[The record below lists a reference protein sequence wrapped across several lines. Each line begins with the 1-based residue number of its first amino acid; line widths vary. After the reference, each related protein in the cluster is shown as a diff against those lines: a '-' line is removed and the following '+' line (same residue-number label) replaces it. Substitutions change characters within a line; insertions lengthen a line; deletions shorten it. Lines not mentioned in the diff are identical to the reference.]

1 MTCNSP
7 GKLVTMSDVT
17 VWLNPRCSKCQ
28 GAEQLLAEHGVEAHK
43 VFYLDTPPSRAEITR
58 VVDLLG
64 GDPRSLLRGNEP
76 DAAGLEHADREALLD
91 ALAAHPQLIERPVV
105 LVRDEDGTERA
116 VVARPPELLLELL
129 AD

>member
-1 MTCNSP
+1 
-7 GKLVTMSDVT
+7 MSDVT

-43 VFYLDTPPSRAEITR
+43 IFYLDTPPSRVEIAR

-64 GDPRSLLRGNEP
+64 GDPRSLLRRNEP
-76 DAAGLEHADREALLD
+76 EADGLEDADRDAVLD

-105 LVRDEDGTERA
+105 LVRDDNGTDRA

-129 AD
+129 AG